1 MSWDDQVSAK
11 KSRSLASRVVF
22 VPQAPL
28 LTSLMPHGPNHETAE
43 SFFQVKS
50 GSTKL
55 GTYDMTSDYDT
66 LVIYKSD
73 SLPQVSQLVT
83 SDIVTYDITHDSN
96 LQDSEH
102 YIISLFGHF
111 GYLENDAK
119 ALASSVLYIACF
131 IQKHP
136 IRSCP
141 IEQFSPILGTGSIM

>member
-1 MSWDDQVSAK
+1 
-11 KSRSLASRVVF
+11 
-22 VPQAPL
+22 
-28 LTSLMPHGPNHETAE
+28 MPHGPNHETAE

-96 LQDSEH
+96 L
-102 YIISLFGHF
+102 
-111 GYLENDAK
+111 
-119 ALASSVLYIACF
+119 
-131 IQKHP
+131 
-136 IRSCP
+136 
-141 IEQFSPILGTGSIM
+141 